1 MLWILC
7 RCCFYVLYRRP
18 YYIPTLLYSDSI
30 FFPINQGNLTK
41 KENYLQYFLLKHRV
55 IAVKHISVDSTKYE
69 LEKKGCI
76 LMIFYG
82 K

>member
-1 MLWILC
+1 MDIVSLLFLC
-7 RCCFYVLYRRP
+7 IVQASVLYSN
-18 YYIPTLLYSDSI
+18 TSLFHSI

-55 IAVKHISVDSTKYE
+55 IAVKRISVDSTKYE